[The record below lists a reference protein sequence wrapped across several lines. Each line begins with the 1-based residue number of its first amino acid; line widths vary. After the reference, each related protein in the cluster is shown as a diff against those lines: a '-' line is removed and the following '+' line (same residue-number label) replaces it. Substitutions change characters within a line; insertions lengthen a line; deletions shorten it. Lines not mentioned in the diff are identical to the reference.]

1 MNLNEI
7 KKLLKP
13 LIKETVKEVLFESGV
28 LSGIVAEVAKGMQ
41 GQVIQESKQI
51 FKQPTNSGP
60 TPDEVKRR
68 KKELLD
74 AIGKDAFKGVDIFEG
89 VEKTRI
95 PEQSQSTQ
103 GSPLAGLAPDDSGVD
118 ISGIVALGGKNWNA
132 LVKGKTK

>member
-1 MNLNEI
+1 MNINEI

-41 GQVIQESKQI
+41 GQVIQESKQT
-51 FKQPTNSGP
+51 FKQPMSSGP

-132 LVKGKTK
+132 LVKGKKG